1 MAMERVRMQI
11 EGMTCAHCVRAVEA
25 ALGTVAG
32 VQVEQV
38 SVGEATVA
46 YDATRVRPGEIEQA
60 VRDAGY
66 EPAVVG
72 R

>member
-1 MAMERVRMQI
+1 
-11 EGMTCAHCVRAVEA
+11 VRAVEA